1 MAHWRRPIWQR
12 PQVKVHHKLVLAVPH
27 KITFHK
33 SRRRMFHFSII
44 FYHFLSF
51 SVIFYHFLS
60 FSILGVAWLCV
71 FLLAAL
77 AIALLHCPE
86 AVSQEV
92 FERSWLPKLSI
103 FAMTCHTP
111 LTFLW
116 GLLSQLCYCSTHG
129 LNMVEPWSTILPL
142 SIMQAANKIKL
153 IKQLTFWSHGRQ
165 ISIPV
170 SPLGRMEPLRHPAW
184 AQHGCWLV
192 SLGSSMWLCQMGP
205 YRVQVIIKSLHQ
217 VDSLRDLRAF
227 NDYSL

>member
-1 MAHWRRPIWQR
+1 MARWRRPIWQM

-27 KITFHK
+27 KTTFHK

-44 FYHFLSF
+44 FWNCLSLVWLD
-51 SVIFYHFLS
+51 SVFFFWPPLRSPSCTVLRLS
-60 FSILGVAWLCV
+60 PRRCSRGPGCRN
-71 FLLAAL
+71 
-77 AIALLHCPE
+77 
-86 AVSQEV
+86 SQSSPWPV
-92 FERSWLPKLSI
+92 
-103 FAMTCHTP
+103 TP

-116 GLLSQLCYCSTHG
+116 GLLSQLCYCSTHW

-142 SIMQAANKIKL
+142 SIIIFTDQQAANKIKL
-153 IKQLTFWSHGRQ
+153 IKQLTFWSNGRQ

-205 YRVQVIIKSLHQ
+205 HLVQVIIKSLHQ